1 MVRGFDAGVH
11 LGDVAVRIND
21 ECITRGEFLALVIHH
36 RAVLGRDFRVGISE
50 QFEIEPF
57 FRAKV
62 FVRLCGIDAHSE
74 NDYASIAVLCEIA
87 LKIARLHG
95 ATAGEIFRVEIKDDP
110 FASVILQAHLRTVT
124 GCETEIRRGLSD
136 LRLCLRFRC
145 RHAGERRKAD
155 GR

>member
-21 ECITRGEFLALVIHH
+21 ERVARGELLAFVIHH
-36 RAVLGRDFRVGISE
+36 RTVLRRDFRVGIGQ
-50 QFEIEPF
+50 QFEVQPLL
-57 FRAKV
+57 RAKIL
-62 FVRLCGIDAHSE
+62 VRLCGIDAHSE

-87 LKIARLHG
+87 LKIVRLHG